1 MTSTLAAS
9 QTTIPSQMS
18 LQHEA
23 ARLEEAIRMERAEG
37 VPHYDSLAAITD
49 PILTP
54 FVRSLR
60 SDGYVI
66 KSTRGGCI
74 VTGTCPTC
82 RSRELYTI
90 KKEGI
95 QLEICPY
102 CRYQSKTLEKVV
114 P

>member
-18 LQHEA
+18 LQREA
-23 ARLEEAIRMERAEG
+23 ARLKEAIRVERATG
-37 VPHYDSLAAITD
+37 VPYYDSLAAITD

-66 KSTRGGCI
+66 KSTKGGCI

-90 KKEGI
+90 SKTGI
-95 QLEICPY
+95 QVEICPY
-102 CRYQSKTLEKVV
+102 CRYQSNTSEKVS